1 MDLHTLILLIV
12 AAYGLCFGIMN
23 EKVPFLAPMLRK
35 IPIGKDE
42 AGATHF
48 DRMFVCPYCTGF
60 HTGWITWIGW
70 EIANGDAALSG
81 PFVAGTVTFA
91 FASSAVCY
99 AVDTIIQWFER
110 E

>member
-1 MDLHTLILLIV
+1 M
-12 AAYGLCFGIMN
+12 
-23 EKVPFLAPMLRK
+23 
-35 IPIGKDE
+35 
-42 AGATHF
+42 
-48 DRMFVCPYCTGF
+48 CPYCTGF

-70 EIANGDAALSG
+70 GISNGSAAPSG
-81 PFVAGTVTFA
+81 PFVAGTVAFA